1 MDRSG
6 AKWLCCFLPWV
17 RYAKSIMCGRYA
29 RKSAQELLA
38 EWFEMDLE
46 QMRWAPTWNA
56 APQSFQPVVRLQP
69 GSGVREASLM
79 RWGLVPS
86 WAKDA
91 RIGLNTINARA
102 EDVETKPAFRA
113 ALKKRRCLVPADA
126 YYEWQKSGSKAKQ
139 PYAIGLTSG
148 EPIAFAGLWEN
159 WQEASGHLLESFTI
173 LTTCANEKLAAIHDR
188 MPVIVERN
196 HYDRWLN
203 ADERVAPPFDLLRP
217 YAPEEVLAWPV
228 SERVGNVRNN
238 DASLLNPVSLT
249 SEPAQQML
257 F

>member
-1 MDRSG
+1 
-6 AKWLCCFLPWV
+6 
-17 RYAKSIMCGRYA
+17 MCGRYA

-56 APQSFQPVVRLQP
+56 APQSFQPVVRRDPQT
-69 GSGVREASLM
+69 GQREAALL

-102 EDVETKPAFRA
+102 EEVATKPTFRA

-126 YYEWQKSGSKAKQ
+126 YYEWRQTGPKTKQ
-139 PYAIGLTSG
+139 PYAIALSSG
-148 EPIAFAGLWEN
+148 EPIAFAGLWETWRDAGGN
-159 WQEASGHLLESFTI
+159 ALETFTI
-173 LTTCANEKLAAIHDR
+173 LTTTANERLAAIHDR
-188 MPVIVERN
+188 MPVIIERKN
-196 HYDRWLN
+196 YDRWLDVGEN
-203 ADERVAPPFDLLRP
+203 AAPPAGLLHPCAASQVR
-217 YAPEEVLAWPV
+217 AWPV
-228 SERVGNVRNN
+228 SDRVGNIRNN
-238 DASLLNPVSLT
+238 DASLLDPAVT
-249 SEPAQQML
+249 SNESAQAKL

>member
-1 MDRSG
+1 
-6 AKWLCCFLPWV
+6 
-17 RYAKSIMCGRYA
+17 MCGRYA

-56 APQSFQPVVRLQP
+56 PPQSFQPVVRLNP
-69 GSGVREASLM
+69 ETGIREAPQL

-102 EDVETKPAFRA
+102 EEAAAKPAFRS

-126 YYEWQKSGSKAKQ
+126 YYEWQQTGPKTKQ
-139 PYAIGLTSG
+139 PYAIALTSG
-148 EPIAFAGLWEN
+148 EPIAFAGLWES
-159 WQEASGHLLESFTI
+159 WCDSSGTALETFTI
-173 LTTCANEKLAAIHDR
+173 LTTAANEQLAAIHDR
-188 MPVIVERN
+188 MPVIVERKD
-196 HYDRWLN
+196 YDRWLN
-203 ADERVAPPFDLLRP
+203 ADDKATPPVDLLQP
-217 YAPEEVLAWPV
+217 YAANQVRAWPV
-228 SERVGNVRNN
+228 SNRVGNIRNN
-238 DASLLNPVSLT
+238 DASLLDLVDTQDEPVQGL
-249 SEPAQQML
+249 L